1 VAHHVAI
8 AYPDHARAKEVVA
21 ALKRLEAEGVVELK
35 KAVAVLHDRDRNLGV
50 AQIVTHTV
58 AGIVAGAGVG
68 VLMGLAFDALGLGTL
83 IGAIVGALC
92 GIMIAFARSD
102 EPHTYGFG
110 SFGQQVAAGLPDG
123 GAAVLMLIRKHDPDK
138 AIATLQQYGGR
149 VLHTTLPD
157 EIETQLMIAFNQPVA
172 AAA

>member
-35 KAVAVLHDRDRNLGV
+35 KAVAVLHDRDRKLGV
-50 AQIVTHTV
+50 AQILTHTV

-83 IGAIVGALC
+83 IGAIVGSLC

-102 EPHTYGFG
+102 EPEAYGFG
-110 SFGQQVAAGLPDG
+110 SFGQQVAASLPDG
-123 GAAVLMLIRKHDPDK
+123 GAAVLMLVRKHDPDK

-149 VLHTTLPD
+149 VLRTTLPD
-157 EIETQLMIAFNQPVA
+157 DIEARLLTAVNQPAQA
-172 AAA
+172 AA